1 MVSGS
6 TKKLFIGMK
15 LEKQLDRMFEEKKTL
30 YATYI
35 QGRDADCLKVVTI
48 GGSKFIGKVV
58 EQGLPTARIPDI
70 CRHIR
75 SVVAKLPRRSVATNC
90 TTPHCRGCAPCG
102 AGSY

>member
-1 MVSGS
+1 MMVSGS

-15 LEKQLDRMFEEKKTL
+15 LDRQLDRMFEEKRIL
-30 YATYI
+30 YETYI

-75 SVVAKLPRRSVATNC
+75 SVVAKFCPDMRTSDEMMKLFVRE
-90 TTPHCRGCAPCG
+90 
-102 AGSY
+102 YLE